1 LKTSRIANFYKLSI
15 GERLEA
21 VKDFSG
27 LTDQEVET
35 LKDCGCLKL
44 EDVDRMI
51 ENAVGGF
58 SIPVG
63 IAVNFL
69 INDKDYLIPMAI
81 EEPSV
86 IAGVS
91 NAARIAREGGGF
103 HTSSTEP
110 IMIAQV
116 QLVGVGDP
124 FRARTEILSRK
135 DEILKAVK
143 VTGGDVFTVSD
154 EEIIPAVKELYEMG
168 IMAEP
173 TSATVYAAF
182 KKNENDLKGR
192 ILMPIT
198 GTGMKNMDSLGVVF
212 GKIGRSPR

>member
-1 LKTSRIANFYKLSI
+1 MKTSRIANFYKLSI

-35 LKDCGCLKL
+35 LKACGGLKL

-81 EEPSV
+81 EEP
-86 IAGVS
+86 
-91 NAARIAREGGGF
+91 
-103 HTSSTEP
+103 
-110 IMIAQV
+110 
-116 QLVGVGDP
+116 
-124 FRARTEILSRK
+124 
-135 DEILKAVK
+135 
-143 VTGGDVFTVSD
+143 
-154 EEIIPAVKELYEMG
+154 
-168 IMAEP
+168 
-173 TSATVYAAF
+173 
-182 KKNENDLKGR
+182 
-192 ILMPIT
+192 
-198 GTGMKNMDSLGVVF
+198 
-212 GKIGRSPR
+212 